1 MAINI
6 TRLFFCILFLSAHSF
21 VYSQL
26 LDTSS
31 VHDYKPT
38 NIQLQQTEK
47 YLFLDTSQTNLDTS
61 LNLFYNYYPTY
72 QNAFPFIDLG
82 LEATPVLALSK
93 SNNEQLKL
101 RLGADHM
108 NPYFYDEK
116 IHIYQT
122 DKPFTRLNYSQ
133 GANEMLSIVA
143 THAQQIS
150 KRLSFGIDYRRIKN
164 QNFYFSNLKNFS
176 RVRMGNLFNTKFYT
190 SYYSPDRKYEMVA
203 SYLWNRSRHV
213 ESGGL
218 SNDSFFNV
226 QKGRNKINNNL
237 INYTDGIGTL
247 AQNQFRIT
255 QFIRPGGLSTDSTLN
270 TSLNQFK
277 EQFFISTALKN
288 ERLEFEDNNPDSL
301 NYGVK
306 LTPFKDSSYHRSVE
320 NEVGYMK
327 IIGRHS
333 VSSSLMHDY
342 SSIYQN
348 TVTKYFQ
355 NLYISAKGIVKLNE
369 FQLEPHVKFGILGYN
384 AGDYQIDGVASY
396 RFKRLNFIG
405 RFLSHKVEPT
415 FMQHEFRSNA
425 IQWENNFSKINVNQL
440 QGSISTRYTNHNIKV
455 DIIAE
460 NTNGLIYYHDENKI
474 AQYDDNL
481 TWLRTV
487 ISHHFLRDNFGSD
500 LNLTIQQSSNQE
512 VLPRPKAAI
521 SGNFYTKFKLFQ
533 KNLRVQLGFRSFWF
547 SSFNTPRYNPYT
559 RAWHNTN
566 EQFKSTPPIQVYT
579 NAKVKSF
586 CFGIEFF
593 HTQQGLMGE
602 DYYSSPGYPMMPR
615 NLRLNIRWDFNN

>member
-1 MAINI
+1 M
-6 TRLFFCILFLSAHSF
+6 
-21 VYSQL
+21 
-26 LDTSS
+26 
-31 VHDYKPT
+31 
-38 NIQLQQTEK
+38 
-47 YLFLDTSQTNLDTS
+47 
-61 LNLFYNYYPTY
+61 
-72 QNAFPFIDLG
+72 NA
-82 LEATPVLALSK
+82 
-93 SNNEQLKL
+93 
-101 RLGADHM
+101 
-108 NPYFYDEK
+108 
-116 IHIYQT
+116 
-122 DKPFTRLNYSQ
+122 
-133 GANEMLSIVA
+133 
-143 THAQQIS
+143 
-150 KRLSFGIDYRRIKN
+150 
-164 QNFYFSNLKNFS
+164 
-176 RVRMGNLFNTKFYT
+176 
-190 SYYSPDRKYEMVA
+190 
-203 SYLWNRSRHV
+203 
-213 ESGGL
+213 
-218 SNDSFFNV
+218 
-226 QKGRNKINNNL
+226 
-237 INYTDGIGTL
+237 
-247 AQNQFRIT
+247 
-255 QFIRPGGLSTDSTLN
+255 
-270 TSLNQFK
+270 SLNQFK

-533 KNLRVQLGFRSFWF
+533 KNLRVQLGVRSFWF
-547 SSFNTPRYNPYT
+547 SSFYTPRYNPYT

-566 EQFKSTPPIQVYT
+566 EQFESTPPIQVYT

-593 HTQQGLMGE
+593 HAQQGLMGE

>member
-1 MAINI
+1 MAIKI
-6 TRLFFCILFLSAHSF
+6 LRLLFCVLFLSAHSF

-38 NIQLQQTEK
+38 NIQLQQTKK

-82 LEATPVLALSK
+82 LEATPVLALFN
-93 SNNEQLKL
+93 SNNQQLKL

-150 KRLSFGIDYRRIKN
+150 KRLSFGVDYRRIKN
-164 QNFYFSNLKNFS
+164 QNFYFSNLENFS

-218 SNDSFFNV
+218 SNDSFFNA
-226 QKGRNKINNNL
+226 QIGRNKINNNL

-247 AQNQFRIT
+247 AQNQFRLT
-255 QFIRPGGLSTDSTLN
+255 QYFRPGGLSTDTTLN
-270 TSLNQFK
+270 ASLNQFK

-355 NLYISAKGIVKLNE
+355 NLYITAKGIVRLNE
-369 FQLEPHVKFGILGYN
+369 FKFEPQVKFGILGYN
-384 AGDYQIDGVASY
+384 AGDYLIDGVASY

-405 RFLSHKVEPT
+405 RFLSQKVEPT
-415 FMQHEFRSNA
+415 FMQQEFRSNA
-425 IQWENNFSKINVNQL
+425 IQWENNFSKISVNQL
-440 QGSISTRYTNHNIKV
+440 QGSISTRQTNHNLKV
-455 DIIAE
+455 DIKAE

-481 TWLRTV
+481 TWLRAV
-487 ISHHFLRDNFGSD
+487 ISHHFLRNNFGSD

-533 KNLRVQLGFRSFWF
+533 KNLRVQLGVRSFWF
-547 SSFNTPRYNPYT
+547 SSFNSPRYNPYT

-566 EQFKSTPPIQVYT
+566 KQFESTPPIQVYT

-593 HTQQGLMGE
+593 HVQQGFMGE

-615 NLRLNIRWDFNN
+615 SLRLNIRWDFNN